1 MRYFFESSYSTII
14 VVLVVSISAVI
25 PKTLSAETFVG
36 SVARVSDGDTVRLL
50 VNDSTELKIRLSGI
64 DAPELD
70 QAFGK
75 ESKNRLTEL
84 VDGRTIEAQCSKRDR
99 YRRWLCK
106 LVFNSNDIN
115 LSLVKDG
122 YAWWYQY
129 YKKDQTLEDQQS
141 YRVAEAI
148 AKENKLGLWEDSNP
162 VAPWDFRRQKRDKL
176 NRQK

>member
-14 VVLVVSISAVI
+14 VVLAVSISGVI
-25 PKTLSAETFVG
+25 PAKLSAETFVG

-129 YKKDQTLEDQQS
+129 YKKDQTLEDQQR

-148 AKENKLGLWEDSNP
+148 AKENKLGLWEDSSP
-162 VAPWDFRRQKRDKL
+162 VSPWDFRRQKRDKL
-176 NRQK
+176 KRQK

>member
-1 MRYFFESSYSTII
+1 MRYFFKSSYSTII

-25 PKTLSAETFVG
+25 PTTLSAETFVG

-75 ESKNRLTEL
+75 ESKNRLTKL

-106 LVFNSNDIN
+106 LVFNFSDIN

-122 YAWWYQY
+122 FAWWYQY

-141 YRVAEAI
+141 YRMAEAI

-162 VAPWDFRRQKRDKL
+162 VAPWDFRREKRDKL

>member
-25 PKTLSAETFVG
+25 PTTLSAETFVG

-106 LVFNSNDIN
+106 LVFNFSDIN

-122 YAWWYQY
+122 FAWWYQY

-141 YRVAEAI
+141 YRMAEAI
-148 AKENKLGLWEDSNP
+148 AKEHKLGLWEDSNP
-162 VAPWDFRRQKRDKL
+162 VAPWDFRREKRDKV

>member
-14 VVLVVSISAVI
+14 VVLAVSISAVI
-25 PKTLSAETFVG
+25 PTTLSAETFVG

-75 ESKNRLTEL
+75 ESKNRLNEL

-122 YAWWYQY
+122 FAWWYQY

-141 YRVAEAI
+141 YRIAEAI
-148 AKENKLGLWEDSNP
+148 AKENKLGLWEDLNP
-162 VAPWDFRRQKRDKL
+162 VAPWDFRREKRDKL